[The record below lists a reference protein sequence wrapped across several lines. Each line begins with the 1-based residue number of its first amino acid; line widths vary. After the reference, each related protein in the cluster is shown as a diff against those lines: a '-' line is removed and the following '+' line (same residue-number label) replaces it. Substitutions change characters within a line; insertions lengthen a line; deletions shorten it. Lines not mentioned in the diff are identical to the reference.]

1 MKRSPQTHAAAEK
14 LFALLLCFSASLR
27 CARAE
32 IIDRIAVSAG
42 NNVITTSE
50 VDREIRVTAF
60 QAGIKP
66 DLSPANRRAAAQR
79 MVEQKL
85 IRREMDQSHYPL
97 PQASE
102 AEPLLQQLRAI
113 RYPNDANF
121 RQALTD
127 YGITEQDVTDE
138 LLWQLTLLRFIE
150 VRFRPGVRVS
160 DEEIQEYF
168 DKQVKPAAQAAHPGQ
183 PITLEDYRSQIENR
197 LTEQRTDREVDKW
210 LQDARK
216 RTEIVFHEEAF
227 Q

>member
-1 MKRSPQTHAAAEK
+1 LKGSPQTYTAAEK
-14 LFALLLCFSASLR
+14 LFALLLCLCGSLP
-27 CARAE
+27 CAYAE
-32 IIDRIAVSAG
+32 IIDRIAVSIG
-42 NNVITTSE
+42 NNVITTSD

-60 QAGIKP
+60 QAGVKP
-66 DLSPANRRAAAQR
+66 DLSPANRRATAQR
-79 MVEQKL
+79 MVEQRL
-85 IRREMDQSHYPL
+85 IRREMDLSHYPL

-102 AEPLLQQLRAI
+102 AEPLLQQLRTT
-113 RYPNDANF
+113 RYPNDADF
-121 RQALTD
+121 RQALAD
-127 YGITEQDVTDE
+127 YGITEQDVKDE

-160 DEEIQEYF
+160 DEEVQEYF

-197 LTEQRTDREVDKW
+197 LAEQRTDSEVDKW
-210 LQDARK
+210 LQEARK

>member
-1 MKRSPQTHAAAEK
+1 MKRSPQLRAEK
-14 LFALLLCFSASLR
+14 LFALFLCFSASLR

-42 NNVITTSE
+42 NSVITTSE
-50 VDREIRVTAF
+50 LDREIRVTAF
-60 QAGIKP
+60 QAGISP
-66 DLSPANRRAAAQR
+66 DLSPANRRAAAER

-102 AEPLLQQLRAI
+102 AEPLLQQLRAT
-113 RYPNDANF
+113 RYPNDAGF
-121 RQALTD
+121 HQALAD
-127 YGITEQDVTDE
+127 YGITEQDVKDE

-160 DEEIQEYF
+160 DEEVQEFF

-183 PITLEDYRSQIENR
+183 SITLEDYRSQIENR
-197 LTEQRTDREVDKW
+197 LAEQRTDREVDKW